1 MTFTSGAFVHPTAD
15 VQTSRIGV
23 GTRIWQFV
31 VILANARIGNECNIS
46 AQCFIENDVEIGDR
60 VTLKNGV
67 SLWDGARI
75 EDDVFIGPNVTF
87 ANDRFP
93 RSKHYPERFESIVI
107 RRGASIG
114 ANATLLPGIEVGM
127 GAMVGAGAVVTRD
140 VPAHALVVGNPAR
153 VVRMLVD
160 PK

>member
-1 MTFTSGAFVHPTAD
+1 MTPSQSPFIHPTAD
-15 VQTSRIGV
+15 VQTSHIGD

-31 VILANARIGNECNIS
+31 VILASARIGADCNIC

-93 RSKHYPERFESIVI
+93 RSRYYPERFEPVVI
-107 RRGASIG
+107 RRGASVG
-114 ANATLLPGIEVGM
+114 ANATLLPGIEIGA

-140 VPAHALVVGNPAR
+140 VPARAVVVGNPAR
-153 VVRMLVD
+153 VVRMMTA
-160 PK
+160 PA

>member
-1 MTFTSGAFVHPTAD
+1 MTARDAFVHPSAD
-15 VQTSRIGV
+15 VQTARIGA

-31 VILANARIGNECNIS
+31 VVLAEARIGSDCNIC
-46 AQCFIENDVEIGDR
+46 AQCFVENDVEIGDR
-60 VTLKNGV
+60 VTVKNGV

-93 RSKHYPERFESIVI
+93 RSKHHPGRFERIVI

-114 ANATLLPGIEVGM
+114 ANATLLPGIEIGA
-127 GAMVGAGAVVTRD
+127 GAMVGAGAVVTGD
-140 VPAHALVVGNPAR
+140 VPAHAVVVGNPAR
-153 VVRMLVD
+153 VVRMLAD
-160 PK
+160 AE

>member
-1 MTFTSGAFVHPTAD
+1 MTSMPGVFIHPSAD
-15 VQTSRIGV
+15 VQTTRVGD

-31 VILANARIGNECNIS
+31 VVLADARIGRDCNIC
-46 AQCFIENDVEIGDR
+46 AQCFVENDVEIGNR
-60 VTLKNGV
+60 VTVKNGV

-93 RSKHYPERFESIVI
+93 RSKHYPERFENIVI

-114 ANATLLPGIEVGM
+114 ANATLLPGIEIGA

-140 VPAHALVVGNPAR
+140 VPAHAVVIGNPAR
-153 VVRMLVD
+153 VLRMLAD
-160 PK
+160 PA